1 MISSELTYAYAALL
15 DLYGN
20 ALRSGLLELA
30 YRNEPDYFEAVGQ
43 LLRAFSAAAGYPE
56 ERMLG
61 LAVSMQSIP
70 DARHEKRGICVRT
83 SLAFLASARGAE
95 ARDLELVRTNAR
107 RAAVAQ

>member
-30 YRNEPDYFEAVGQ
+30 YRNEPDYFEAVWQ

-70 DARHEKRGICVRT
+70 DARHEKRGICVGT
-83 SLAFLASARGAE
+83 SLASARGAE